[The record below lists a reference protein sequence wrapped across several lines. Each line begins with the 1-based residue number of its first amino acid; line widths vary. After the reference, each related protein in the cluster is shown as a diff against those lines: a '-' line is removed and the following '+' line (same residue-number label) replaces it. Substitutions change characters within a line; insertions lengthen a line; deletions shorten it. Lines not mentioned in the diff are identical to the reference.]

1 MGIMQ
6 IELQKKD
13 ISKKNAILE
22 ATAHLF
28 LRKGFSGVSMEEIAR
43 ESNVA
48 KQTLY
53 SYFKG
58 KDDLF
63 RAIVHAQSEAFFS
76 TLPHNDDP
84 AQNIE
89 EFLYIIGEKTMDMLF
104 KRDTLALYRVIVSE
118 TPRFPELGRFYWQS
132 GAQAFIDRLETFLAG
147 HGFSKEKAQ
156 SATEQFL
163 SFMFGTLL
171 TKTLLNEDYHP
182 SAEEKKNHI
191 EQAVS
196 AFFMLNGQ
204 YVTEKPNS

>member
-1 MGIMQ
+1 MQ
-6 IELQKKD
+6 IRQQRED
-13 ISKKNAILE
+13 MSKESAILE
-22 ATAHLF
+22 AATRSF

-63 RAIVHAQSEAFFS
+63 RAIIRAQSDGFFS
-76 TLPHNDDP
+76 TLSHNDDQT
-84 AQNIE
+84 QNIE
-89 EFLYIIGEKTMDMLF
+89 EFLYIMGERAMDMLF

-118 TPRFPELGRFYWQS
+118 TPRFPELGKFYWQS
-132 GAQAFIDRLETFLAG
+132 GAQAFTDRLSNFLTAR
-147 HGFSKEKAQ
+147 GFPKGEAQ

-171 TKTLLNEDYHP
+171 TKTLLNKEYPP
-182 SAEEKKNHI
+182 SKEEKKAHI

-204 YVTEKPNS
+204 YVTEKVNP

>member
-1 MGIMQ
+1 MMRTGYQQKEMSKEDAI
-6 IELQKKD
+6 IE
-13 ISKKNAILE
+13 A
-22 ATAHLF
+22 ATRLF
-28 LRKGFSGVSMEEIAR
+28 LSKGFSGVSMEEIAKG
-43 ESNVA
+43 SSVA

-63 RAIVHAQSEAFFS
+63 RAIIHAQSDAFFAA
-76 TLPHNDDP
+76 LPHNDDQT
-84 AQNIE
+84 QNIE
-89 EFLYIIGEKTMDMLF
+89 EFLHIMGERAMDMLF

-118 TPRFPELGRFYWQS
+118 TPRFPELGKFYWQS
-132 GAQAFIDRLETFLAG
+132 GAQAFTDRLSNFLIAR
-147 HGFSKEKAQ
+147 GFPKGEAQ

-171 TKTLLNEDYHP
+171 TKTLLNKEYHP
-182 SAEEKKNHI
+182 SKDEKKAHV

-204 YVTEKPNS
+204 YVTEKTNP

>member
-1 MGIMQ
+1 
-6 IELQKKD
+6 
-13 ISKKNAILE
+13 
-22 ATAHLF
+22 LF
-28 LRKGFSGVSMEEIAR
+28 LRKGFSGVSMEEIAS

-53 SYFKG
+53 GYFKG

-63 RAIVHAQSEAFFS
+63 RAIIHAQSDGFFS
-76 TLPHNDDP
+76 TLPHNDDQT
-84 AQNIE
+84 QNIE
-89 EFLYIIGEKTMDMLF
+89 EFLYIMGERAMDMLF

-118 TPRFPELGRFYWQS
+118 TPRFPELGKFYWQS
-132 GAQAFIDRLETFLAG
+132 GAQAFTDRLSNFLTAR
-147 HGFSKEKAQ
+147 GFPKGEAQ

-171 TKTLLNEDYHP
+171 TKTLLNKEYHP
-182 SAEEKKNHI
+182 SKEEKKAHI

-204 YVTEKPNS
+204 YVTEKVNP

>member
-1 MGIMQ
+1 MQ
-6 IELQKKD
+6 IRQQRED
-13 ISKKNAILE
+13 MSKESAILE
-22 ATAHLF
+22 AATRSF

-53 SYFKG
+53 GYFKG

-63 RAIVHAQSEAFFS
+63 RAIIHAQSDGFFS
-76 TLPHNDDP
+76 TLPHNDDQT
-84 AQNIE
+84 QNIE
-89 EFLYIIGEKTMDMLF
+89 EFLYIMGERAMDMLF

-118 TPRFPELGRFYWQS
+118 TPRFPELGKFYWQS
-132 GAQAFIDRLETFLAG
+132 GAQAFTDRLSNFLTAR
-147 HGFSKEKAQ
+147 GFPKGEAQ

-171 TKTLLNEDYHP
+171 TKTLLNKEYHP
-182 SAEEKKNHI
+182 SKEEKKAHI

-204 YVTEKPNS
+204 YVTEKVNP